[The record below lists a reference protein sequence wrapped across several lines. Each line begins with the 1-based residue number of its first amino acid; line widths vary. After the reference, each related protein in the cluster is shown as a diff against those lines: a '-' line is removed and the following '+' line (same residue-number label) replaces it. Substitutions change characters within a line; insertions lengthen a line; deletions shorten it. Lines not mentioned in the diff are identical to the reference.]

1 MEFLMV
7 RIRLKRMGRKRKPF
21 YRVVAADQRSP
32 RDGRHIEVL
41 GYYNPMT
48 EPLTIELKMDR
59 VNYWIGVG
67 AQPSDTAA
75 SLIKR
80 YNAKSEGADS

>member
-1 MEFLMV
+1 MV
-7 RIRLKRMGRKRKPF
+7 RIRLKRMGRKRRPF

-32 RDGRHIEVL
+32 RDGRHLEVL
-41 GYYNPMT
+41 GFYDPMT

-59 VNYWIGVG
+59 VNHWLSVG
-67 AQPSDTAA
+67 AQPSQTAA

-80 YNAKSEGADS
+80 YNAKPQEDAS